1 LLRCPSAE
9 CEAWQKTCAEKQSAT
24 DHRSGKAVAGL
35 RCFRVHTEHTKL
47 DAPGAP
53 KSSFSVSTDLIE
65 FNAIHRQR
73 PAHLAVWPFG
83 RRHEPRFQRL
93 LEVSATIPK
102 FVSDEKQTRRY
113 FVSGTVQGVG
123 FRFFVQ
129 REANRLGVGGYARNL
144 YDGRVEVLV
153 VGSPT
158 QLDAMKSALERG
170 PRFSSVSGVREEEAQ
185 SSSRY
190 EKRFVIEPNA

>member
-1 LLRCPSAE
+1 M
-9 CEAWQKTCAEKQSAT
+9 
-24 DHRSGKAVAGL
+24 
-35 RCFRVHTEHTKL
+35 
-47 DAPGAP
+47 
-53 KSSFSVSTDLIE
+53 
-65 FNAIHRQR
+65 
-73 PAHLAVWPFG
+73 
-83 RRHEPRFQRL
+83 
-93 LEVSATIPK
+93 
-102 FVSDEKQTRRY
+102 SDEKQARRY

-144 YDGRVEVLV
+144 YDGRVEVLA
-153 VGSPT
+153 VGSPA

-185 SSSRY
+185 SSSQY